1 MTGYKYQYTSNS
13 GFKTDFIS
21 AWIDI
26 RQAIINKSTWVIL
39 GLSELQHRYRRSAI
53 GPFWVTLSM
62 GIQTLVTG
70 VLLAYLFNQEVNRFL
85 PFISISLILWTLFS
99 SVLNEGAV
107 CFTGMSGII
116 LQVNRPLFSYLLLI
130 VWRNILVFLHTIF
143 IFLIAAFYFKIYPT
157 SSYLLIP
164 LGLFL
169 FIVNISWMA
178 LLCGIISARFRDM
191 PPIIQ
196 NILNVLVWLTPIYYS
211 TTQVGNTTKMIIS
224 FNPVT
229 YIFEVA
235 RGPFLNS
242 PPSFNV
248 WLIAFFVA
256 LIGWILTLTIYANF
270 RNRIPYWL

>member
-1 MTGYKYQYTSNS
+1 MKYKYFYKSNS
-13 GFKTDFIS
+13 GFKSDFLS
-21 AWIDI
+21 GLNDI
-26 RQAIINKSTWVIL
+26 TQAFINKSTWVIL
-39 GLSELQHRYRRSAI
+39 GISELQQRYRRSAI

-62 GIQTLVTG
+62 GVQTLVTG
-70 VLLAYLFNQEVNRFL
+70 VLLAYLFNQDVNRFL

-99 SVLNEGAV
+99 SALNEGAV

-130 VWRNILVFLHTIF
+130 IWRNILVFLHTIC

-164 LGLFL
+164 LGFSL

-178 LLCGIISARFRDM
+178 LLCGIISSRFRDM

-211 TTQVGNTTKMIIS
+211 INQVGNTTKLIINL
-224 FNPVT
+224 NPIT

-242 PPSFNV
+242 PPEFHV
-248 WLIAFFVA
+248 WLIAVLVA
-256 LIGWILTLTIYANF
+256 LFGWILTLTIFAIF